1 MNSKKNQKNENNESF
16 IENQKRKNENF
27 IKNLPKELKKYLEIL
42 KNTSYNFSI
51 NGLEMF
57 NELGEAEQISN
68 TFIVPLKLEI
78 YIAPNK
84 TKSYLVVKGITA
96 PEGEELSEYR
106 ISLDE
111 FENGKWLINDKWGL
125 KVVVNLGKRGNQ
137 IQSIKEIADVI
148 EKEIVYQFIGF
159 TEMNNKKVFLH
170 YKGAIGTD
178 EAVKVDLENETLN
191 RFCFTNKEFEI
202 AESLK
207 ITFDCLNIAPK
218 NITLPILALTFMA
231 PLTTI
236 FEELSI
242 PMGFLMWVLGPSQCK
257 KTSMVSAFCSHFGNF
272 NRNHSPMNFLD
283 GIPSIEEKA
292 SKCGSVL
299 VLCDDYYPASN
310 RQEAKEM
317 NRVAEKL
324 IALCFD
330 KISGARSKSNGEM
343 RKMNRFNGQIIAT
356 GEIFPNSCESRMSR
370 VIIVNI
376 KKGDVIDE
384 NLKIIQEHQEELQ
397 YNMKKFIEYL
407 INNLEKIKNEI
418 PKIFDKKIQETG
430 NEITS
435 RTAEMIVGLYISY
448 SILLDFAF
456 ENKFIKDT
464 KEKQDFLKEGW
475 NILINLGKEQNE
487 MVETVSPINMITSAV
502 DILTNIGKLSV
513 VDYES
518 AKFMKMQDINKDGF
532 IGFYDSSN
540 EINYV
545 YPELFYK
552 SIKDFYTQQGLV
564 FPCNKAVMCKEL
576 FNQGFLYKTYN
587 QERPQIR
594 RKNPRTKKEETF
606 IGLKPDKMYIA
617 VRYNENGTIF
627 TK

>member
-1 MNSKKNQKNENNESF
+1 
-16 IENQKRKNENF
+16 
-27 IKNLPKELKKYLEIL
+27 
-42 KNTSYNFSI
+42 
-51 NGLEMF
+51 
-57 NELGEAEQISN
+57 
-68 TFIVPLKLEI
+68 
-78 YIAPNK
+78 
-84 TKSYLVVKGITA
+84 
-96 PEGEELSEYR
+96 
-106 ISLDE
+106 
-111 FENGKWLINDKWGL
+111 
-125 KVVVNLGKRGNQ
+125 
-137 IQSIKEIADVI
+137 
-148 EKEIVYQFIGF
+148 
-159 TEMNNKKVFLH
+159 
-170 YKGAIGTD
+170 
-178 EAVKVDLENETLN
+178 
-191 RFCFTNKEFEI
+191 
-202 AESLK
+202 
-207 ITFDCLNIAPK
+207 
-218 NITLPILALTFMA
+218 
-231 PLTTI
+231 
-236 FEELSI
+236 
-242 PMGFLMWVLGPSQCK
+242 
-257 KTSMVSAFCSHFGNF
+257 
-272 NRNHSPMNFLD
+272 
-283 GIPSIEEKA
+283 
-292 SKCGSVL
+292 
-299 VLCDDYYPASN
+299 
-310 RQEAKEM
+310 M